1 MILKN
6 KIEIMNK
13 IELKKQISLCNYTT
27 IKVGGPAEYFYEPRK
42 ISEFL
47 YLMNWAKSNSY
58 DFRIIGAGS
67 NLLIKNI
74 FLKGLT
80 ICTKKMKGL
89 EINPQTGYVYAECG
103 VMLPILSN
111 LLAKNSCKGGE
122 WTIGIPGTVGGA
134 LFMNAG
140 YENHAISK
148 HLFSVQVININNQ
161 KIYNIKK
168 EDLSFNYRYSSFQ
181 ENNLLILS
189 AEFYFEPNGI
199 TNSIIKQTKANL
211 KERLAKQPYHLPSFG
226 SVFKNPQNNYAGKLI
241 EETGLKGLT
250 LGGAEIS
257 QMHANFIVNKS
268 SATSDDIF
276 RLITLVKQ
284 KVIQKKGI
292 LLHPEVRMIGF

>member
-1 MILKN
+1 
-6 KIEIMNK
+6 MNK
-13 IELKKQISLCNYTT
+13 IELKNKIDLKDYTT
-27 IKVGGPAEYFYEPRK
+27 IKVGGFTEYFYEPTQ

-47 YLMNWAKSNSY
+47 YLTNWAKSNHY

-89 EINPQTGYVYAECG
+89 KINSKTGFVYAECG

-140 YENHAISK
+140 YENYSISK
-148 HLFSVQVININNQ
+148 YLSSVQVINIDNQ
-161 KIYNIKK
+161 EIYEIKK

-189 AEFYFEPNGI
+189 AKFYFEPDGDI
-199 TNSIIKQTKANL
+199 NSIIKQTKANL

-241 EETGLKGLT
+241 EEAGLKGLT
-250 LGGAEIS
+250 QGGAEIS
-257 QMHANFIVNKS
+257 RMHANFIVNKS
-268 SATSDDIF
+268 SATSDDILK
-276 RLITLVKQ
+276 LITIIQQ

-292 LLHPEVRMIGF
+292 LLQPEVRMIGF